1 MFLCFFVSL
10 FLCFFVSL
18 PVVNGHACVI
28 SRNMSYV
35 NDTHYSPFC
44 NTHHN
49 IDGNCGVA
57 DGGGGG
63 GGGGVHRSGG
73 GVPMASIGKP
83 LISTQGL
90 YFTCISPSFIPLL
103 SFLSIHLNLLLP
115 HYILP
120 SPSISSLSSF
130 PSPLSLVESP
140 FPTIPHPHFTHSTS
154 IASHSLPSLSHPSF
168 HPLPS
173 PPLLT
178 L

>member
-1 MFLCFFVSL
+1 MRCVS
-10 FLCFFVSL
+10 
-18 PVVNGHACVI
+18 
-28 SRNMSYV
+28 
-35 NDTHYSPFC
+35 DTHNAPFY

-57 DGGGGG
+57 DGGGGR

-83 LISTQGL
+83 LISTLRL

-120 SPSISSLSSF
+120 FPSISSLSSF

-140 FPTIPHPHFTHSTS
+140 FPTIPHPHFTHPTS
-154 IASHSLPSLSHPSF
+154 IAP
-168 HPLPS
+168 HPLPPFPLSFPPFLPSPSLTS
-173 PPLLT
+173 PPHT
-178 L
+178 LSYLYPLPLACSHPLIL